1 MGDESP
7 PATHGR
13 ILPGSPRGHK
23 SIQLAKLL
31 QFLKLPHPKWL
42 PNPDHRCVGGVGS
55 SGTLAHFEL
64 KALEMGG
71 DYLSSTLSSPGSAL
85 SVPSSLTME
94 QKVAFIFVLLLF
106 LLLGLLI
113 VRCFR
118 ILLDPYRSM
127 PSSTWTDY
135 MEKDTFDYRIA

>member
-1 MGDESP
+1 M
-7 PATHGR
+7 
-13 ILPGSPRGHK
+13 
-23 SIQLAKLL
+23 
-31 QFLKLPHPKWL
+31 
-42 PNPDHRCVGGVGS
+42 
-55 SGTLAHFEL
+55 
-64 KALEMGG
+64 MGG
-71 DYLSSTLSSPGSAL
+71 EYLSSTLSASSAAL
-85 SVPSSLTME
+85 PVPSSLTLE
-94 QKVAFIFVLLLF
+94 QKAAFVFVLLLF